1 MLTNLTI
8 FFEMLFDIITNKM
21 YNVDGS
27 GKRENRMAGSK

>member
-8 FFEMLFDIITNKM
+8 FEMLFDIFTNKM
-21 YNVDGS
+21 YNIDGS